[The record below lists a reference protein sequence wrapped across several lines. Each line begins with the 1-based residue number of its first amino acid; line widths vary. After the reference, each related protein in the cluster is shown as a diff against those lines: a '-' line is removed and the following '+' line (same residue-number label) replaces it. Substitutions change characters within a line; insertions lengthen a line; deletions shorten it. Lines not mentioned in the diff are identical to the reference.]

1 MLIDD
6 LRGVFLFEG
15 LNEEQLGDLI
25 AAGDEVR
32 FESGDV
38 LFREGEAADF
48 WWVLVA
54 GRVELLR
61 RTRWEESVAGV
72 MDRPGVWAGGFRAW
86 SDQAGYLA
94 TGRGASS
101 GVMLRVPAA
110 ALGDRARSWFP
121 FGVHLIRGF
130 FQTVRNMEALSR
142 QQEAL
147 AALGTLAAGLTH
159 EINNPASAAVRGA
172 GALQDTCDVLL
183 SSLTRLAE
191 RSLSAGQFIAI
202 DKLRREL
209 GTGTASVRPLA
220 LADREEALAGWLR
233 GHGVTAAWDI
243 ASALA
248 AAGADVAW
256 CERAGQIL
264 GADTLEPGLEWVAS
278 ALSAAVLLAE
288 VKEAT
293 ERVSGLVGA
302 MKSYAQ
308 LDRASLQFI
317 DVTEGIDST
326 LVMLRQSLGDGVTVI
341 RDYGTGV
348 PRIEGNPADLNQV
361 WTNIIDNAIDA
372 MDASGT
378 LRISTRAD
386 AEHVIIEIADTGP
399 GMPAE
404 VLARAFEA
412 FYTTKDVG
420 KGAGLGLDIAR
431 RIIVERHHGQITVDS
446 RPGQTVF
453 RVQLPRRRNIRRLRG
468 TAPSSGPGAGSGA
481 HPRHGAPR
489 PHSARFSVRC
499 TYPTSTDL
507 GSNATAASMGIP
519 RLGAAPET
527 KLN

>member
-1 MLIDD
+1 MLVED
-6 LRGVFLFEG
+6 LRGIFMFDG
-15 LNEEQLGDLI
+15 LSDEQLGELI
-25 AAGDEVR
+25 AAGDEVH
-32 FESGDV
+32 FDNGDV

-48 WWVLVA
+48 WWVLLA

-61 RTRWEESVAGV
+61 RTRWEESVVGV

-94 TGRGASS
+94 TGRGADA
-101 GVMLRVPAA
+101 GVMLRIPSA
-110 ALGDRARSWFP
+110 ALGERATAWFP
-121 FGVHLIRGF
+121 FGVHLVKGF

-159 EINNPASAAVRGA
+159 EINNPASAAVRA
-172 GALQDTCDVLL
+172 TDALQDTCDVLL
-183 SSLTRLAE
+183 SSLVRLAE
-191 RSLSAGQFIAI
+191 RSLSPSQFIAI
-202 DKLRREL
+202 DTLRREL
-209 GTGTASVRPLA
+209 GPGTDGLDPLA
-220 LADREEALAGWLR
+220 LADREEALTDWLTA
-233 GHGVTAAWDI
+233 HGVKAAWDV
-243 ASALA
+243 APALA

-264 GADTLEPGLEWVAS
+264 GGGTLEPGLEWVAS
-278 ALSAAVLLAE
+278 ALSATVLLSE
-288 VKEAT
+288 VKDAT
-293 ERVSGLVGA
+293 ERVSGLVAA

-326 LVMLRQSLGDGVTVI
+326 LVMLGQKLGDGVTVI

-348 PRIEGNPADLNQV
+348 PRIEANPADLNQV

-372 MDASGT
+372 MDGDGT

-386 AEHVIIEIADTGP
+386 AGHVVIEIADTGP
-399 GMPAE
+399 GMPPD

-420 KGAGLGLDIAR
+420 KGTGLGLDIAR

-446 RPGQTVF
+446 RPGETVF
-453 RVQLPRRRNIRRLRG
+453 RIQLPERRN
-468 TAPSSGPGAGSGA
+468 T
-481 HPRHGAPR
+481 HP
-489 PHSARFSVRC
+489 
-499 TYPTSTDL
+499 
-507 GSNATAASMGIP
+507 
-519 RLGAAPET
+519 
-527 KLN
+527 